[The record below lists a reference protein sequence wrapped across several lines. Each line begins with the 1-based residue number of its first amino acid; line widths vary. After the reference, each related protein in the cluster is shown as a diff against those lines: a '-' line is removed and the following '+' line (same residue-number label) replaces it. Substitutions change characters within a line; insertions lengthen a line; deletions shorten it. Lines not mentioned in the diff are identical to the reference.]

1 MSRILALDYGA
12 KRTGVAVSDPTGTL
26 ASPLAYLETQPF
38 RKFLGK
44 LKETIRKQEIEII
57 LVGLPRNMDGSY
69 GPSADHVR
77 EFVARLKEVIVLDI
91 ELVDERL
98 STVQASRLLHEA
110 GRNSR
115 EQKEKVDSAS
125 AQVLLQSFLDAR
137 HRPL

>member
-12 KRTGVAVSDPTGTL
+12 KRTGVALGDPTGTL
-26 ASPLAYLETQPF
+26 ASPLPYIETQPF

-44 LKETIRKQEIEII
+44 LKEIIRTQEVEII

-69 GPSADHVR
+69 GPSADNAR
-77 EFVARLKEVIVLDI
+77 QFVVRLKEVII
-91 ELVDERL
+91 AEIQLVDERL
-98 STVQASRLLHEA
+98 STVQASRLLHAA
-110 GRNSR
+110 GRNTR

-137 HRPL
+137 QRPS